1 MPIDADVLVPDRVVV
16 LKLTGPLAVADYD
29 AMADQLLADS
39 RVESGFGLLV
49 DGRVLDP
56 LPTVE
61 ELRALVGVARRL
73 RIRGVEPFALVADN
87 DLQFVVG
94 QLFATLAG
102 AVISLD
108 ARVFRSMD
116 TAMDWLRAMTTKRRA
131 DAGG

>member
-102 AVISLD
+102 AVINLD

-116 TAMDWLRAMTTKRRA
+116 TAMDWLRAMTTKRRS